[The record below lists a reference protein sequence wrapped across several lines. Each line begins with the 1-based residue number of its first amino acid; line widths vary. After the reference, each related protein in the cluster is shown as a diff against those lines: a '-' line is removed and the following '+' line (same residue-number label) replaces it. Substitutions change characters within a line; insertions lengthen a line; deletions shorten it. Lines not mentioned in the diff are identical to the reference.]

1 MSRPLSKL
9 VELTPDEIA
18 LIMTFLAAHPKRC
31 EADMMSANEAVRA
44 ANADIANFLTS
55 DTDTL
60 LAGFLNTRTEELKC
74 AVITAKVRAGNALK
88 AFEIA
93 TGLIAKLTPFVPPA
107 GALGAG
113 APPAAALG
121 AVALSAVA
129 GVVAGAADPTG
140 VASAVIDAG
149 AGQDAEPA
157 TPPGATT
164 GVASA
169 VIDAGAGQDAE
180 PATPPGATTGVASA
194 VIDAGAGQDAEPA
207 TPPVAD
213 PPAVSQ
219 TVLNSERMVKCMKR
233 FGSNSNQW
241 VLKTLFY
248 GRPDRD
254 MSSCC
259 KLVAQKMDACV
270 YCCSAWEQ
278 GSWVPTPPKFPVS
291 FQACEHCKSS
301 CELVGEFIGT
311 VASILGASAAGS
323 VAGQ

>member
-1 MSRPLSKL
+1 LVLSNFQLLDFSSHLFNSMSRPLSKL

-180 PATPPGATTGVASA
+180 PATPP
-194 VIDAGAGQDAEPA
+194 
-207 TPPVAD
+207 VAD

>member
-44 ANADIANFLTS
+44 ANADLANFLTS

-60 LAGFLNTRTEELKC
+60 LAGLLNTRTEELKC

-129 GVVAGAADPTG
+129 GVVAGAADP
-140 VASAVIDAG
+140 
-149 AGQDAEPA
+149 
-157 TPPGATT
+157 
-164 GVASA
+164 
-169 VIDAGAGQDAE
+169 
-180 PATPPGATTGVASA
+180 TGVASA

>member
-180 PATPPGATTGVASA
+180 PATPP
-194 VIDAGAGQDAEPA
+194 
-207 TPPVAD
+207 VAD

>member
-1 MSRPLSKL
+1 
-9 VELTPDEIA
+9 
-18 LIMTFLAAHPKRC
+18 
-31 EADMMSANEAVRA
+31 MSANEAVRA

-140 VASAVIDAG
+140 VASAVM
-149 AGQDAEPA
+149 
-157 TPPGATT
+157 
-164 GVASA
+164 
-169 VIDAGAGQDAE
+169 DAGAGQDAE